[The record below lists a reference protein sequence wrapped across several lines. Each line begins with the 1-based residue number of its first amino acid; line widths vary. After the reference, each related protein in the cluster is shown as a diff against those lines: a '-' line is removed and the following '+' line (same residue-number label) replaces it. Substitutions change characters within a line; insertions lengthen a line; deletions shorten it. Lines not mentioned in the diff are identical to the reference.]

1 MGGSSVF
8 SSTAALVALHLVLTL
23 VGLILTVHA
32 GNSGRWTTG
41 KSIVAGIA
49 CLVLP
54 WLGPLGVIVAYAV
67 TRSRARG

>member
-1 MGGSSVF
+1 MF

-32 GNSGRWTTG
+32 GNSGRWTMGT
-41 KSIVAGIA
+41 SIMAGIV
-49 CLVLP
+49 CLVVP
-54 WLGPLGVIVAYAV
+54 WLGSLAVIVAYAV

>member
-1 MGGSSVF
+1 MF

-32 GNSGRWTTG
+32 GNSGRWTMG
-41 KSIVAGIA
+41 ASIMAGIV
-49 CLVLP
+49 CLVVP
-54 WLGPLGVIVAYAV
+54 WLGSLAVIVAYAV